1 MKKSLIFI
9 VGLVALTLFGP
20 IMLMGASPSQ
30 ENRVKS
36 VSAPKNNIK
45 NDKVIF
51 KLKTKNN
58 EIIKID
64 ASDYLLGCV
73 AAEMPISY
81 HEEALKAQ
89 TVAAYTYALR
99 KKANSKNDYDITDD
113 YKTDQCYIADEE
125 LKTRWGDNYGQNKE
139 KLEKIIKSVE
149 GEWVCFD
156 KNPALTVYHAISSGK
171 TYDAKE
177 VWGQDIK
184 YLKSVDSS
192 FDKME
197 KNYKTVQKF
206 NKEEFLK
213 LLELEGKIKSVKIDN
228 LERTKNGRVKNFQ
241 ISGEKISGVTAMQK
255 LNLRSDNYSVDTD
268 DENVIFTVLG
278 YGHGV
283 GMSQTGANAM
293 AKNGSNYKEI
303 LHHYYSG
310 CSIEKD

>member
-9 VGLVALTLFGP
+9 LGLVALTLFGP
-20 IMLMGASPSQ
+20 IMLMGASPSR
-30 ENRVKS
+30 ENQVKS
-36 VSAPKNNIK
+36 VSVTKNNIK

-58 EIIKID
+58 GIIKID

-73 AAEMPISY
+73 AAEMPLSY
-81 HEEALKAQ
+81 HDEALKAQ

-99 KKANSKNDYDITDD
+99 KKENSKNDYDITDD
-113 YKTDQCYIADEE
+113 YKIDQCYITDEE
-125 LKTRWGDNYGQNKE
+125 LKTRWGDCYGQNKE

-156 KNPALTVYHAISSGK
+156 KKPALTVYHAISSGK

-177 VWGQDIK
+177 VWGEDIK

-206 NKEEFLK
+206 SKEEFLK
-213 LLELEGKIKSVKIDN
+213 LLELDEKIKSVKIDK
-228 LERTKNGRVKNFQ
+228 LERTKNGRVKSFQ
-241 ISGEKISGVTAMQK
+241 ISGEKINGVTAMQK
-255 LNLRSDNYSVDTD
+255 LNLRSDNYSANTD

-310 CSIEKD
+310 CSIEKN

>member
-213 LLELEGKIKSVKIDN
+213 LLELDEKIKSVKIDN
-228 LERTKNGRVKNFQ
+228 LERTKNGRVKSFQ